1 MGVLPIVCALR
12 VMTYNVNYGNPD
24 PKATLDAIE
33 KADADIV
40 LLQEIT
46 SSWQRALSDRF
57 ARQYAHQSFRLHTRS
72 AGGLAVLSKV
82 PIKSEEI
89 LPSPERGWFP
99 ASRLVIE
106 TAFGALQILN
116 VHLRPAI
123 DGGSWIKGFMT
134 TPPLRLREIET
145 YFPKIAKDVPTI
157 IAGDFNEDPSGTAVA
172 FLEKKGF
179 SRAATTGPTSWHYEV
194 TNHGKTSDVLKMDI
208 DHVMVD
214 GGLVAKDGVVLDA
227 GASDHRPVVVT
238 VSPKS

>member
-12 VMTYNVNYGNPD
+12 VMTYNLNYANPD
-24 PKATLDAIE
+24 PAGTLDAIE
-33 KADADIV
+33 NANADVV

-46 SSWQRALSDRF
+46 SEWKRVLESRF
-57 ARQYAHQSFRLHTRS
+57 GKRYEHQSYKLHTRS
-72 AGGLAVLSKV
+72 AGGLAILSKV
-82 PIKSEEI
+82 PIASEEI

-99 ASRLVIE
+99 ASRVVLD

-123 DGGSWIKGFMT
+123 DRGSWIKGFMT

-145 YFPKIAKDVPTI
+145 YFPKIARDMPTI
-157 IAGDFNEDPSGTAVA
+157 IAGDFNEDPSGTAVS

-179 SRAATTGPTSWHYEV
+179 ARVPTKGPTTWRYEV
-194 TNHGKTSDVLKMDI
+194 TNHGTTSDLLKMDI

-214 GGLVAKDGVVLDA
+214 GGLVAKDGHVIDF

-238 VSPKS
+238 VEPKS

>member
-1 MGVLPIVCALR
+1 
-12 VMTYNVNYGNPD
+12 MTYNLNYGNPD

-46 SSWQRALSDRF
+46 SAWQRALSDRF
-57 ARQYAHQSFRLHTRS
+57 ARQYAHQRFHLHTRS

-99 ASRLVIE
+99 AARLVVE

-145 YFPKIAKDVPTI
+145 YFPKMARGVPTI
-157 IAGDFNEDPSGTAVA
+157 IAGDFNEDPSGSAVA
-172 FLEKKGF
+172 FLEKQGF
-179 SRAATTGPTSWHYEV
+179 SRVATTGPTSWHYEV
-194 TNHGKTSDVLKMDI
+194 TNHGTTSDLLKMDI

-214 GGLVAKDGVVLDA
+214 GGLVAKDGAVLDA